1 MPLARAACG
10 SNELVFHAGES
21 TAILQ
26 SNLSKPSVDN
36 RTPIPGRL
44 KDCAE
49 ACHVDLQCGYFL
61 WNATTDECTLHHTG
75 KGEISR
81 HDSDCEGR
89 HPDSFYSTLWPCVP
103 SNAAL
108 SSLALLRLGYLIKA
122 IHSCAVLQ
130 RILCMWRR
138 WRSTG
143 QVIARFHGLCC
154 RHKCVSRFRHWHN
167 QAFLHA
173 GLQQQY

>member
-1 MPLARAACG
+1 MDGLAGTAQSSVASSTDVVVSVHLLFQCSEACYYDERCVSFEWDPASGDCKPL
-10 SNELVFHAGES
+10 NLLPGES

-75 KGEISR
+75 KDGVR
-81 HDSDCEGR
+81 
-89 HPDSFYSTLWPCVP
+89 
-103 SNAAL
+103 
-108 SSLALLRLGYLIKA
+108 
-122 IHSCAVLQ
+122 
-130 RILCMWRR
+130 
-138 WRSTG
+138 
-143 QVIARFHGLCC
+143 QV
-154 RHKCVSRFRHWHN
+154 KS
-167 QAFLHA
+167 
-173 GLQQQY
+173 